1 MQLSQ
6 TKTTFYKLEIYV
18 KLIRIHEM
26 DSGNFSRDEEEFL
39 KKTRKCSRLF
49 ASMELIFQAF

>member
-26 DSGNFSRDEEEFL
+26 DSGNFSRDEAEFL
-39 KKTRKCSRLF
+39 KTRKCSRLF
-49 ASMELIFQAF
+49 GSMELIFQAF